1 MTRRAL
7 VQGTRLVLA
16 LVGVSPFLPGLLTHV
31 GAGSLAAPLDGWFR
45 FQCERDPVRMLAVG
59 AVCARCLGLY
69 VGLGAG
75 ALVARPRLGGRRLE
89 LWLALA
95 VLAMLLDVASESLG
109 WRSAWAPLRLATGLV
124 LGYPAGVAVIAG
136 LDGWAAAE
144 RSAASSAQN
153 PSAKPADG

>member
-7 VQGTRLVLA
+7 VQGARIVLA
-16 LVGVSPFLPGLLTHV
+16 IIGMSPFLPALLTRV
-31 GAGSLAAPLDGWFR
+31 GAGSVAAVLDGWFR
-45 FQCERDPVRMLAVG
+45 FQCERDPLRMLTVG

-75 ALVARPRLGGRRLE
+75 GLVACPRLGGRRLE

-95 VLAMLLDVASESLG
+95 VLAMLLDVASEWLG
-109 WRSAWAPLRLATGLV
+109 WRPAWAPLRLATGLV
-124 LGYPAGVAVIAG
+124 LGYPAGVAVVAG
-136 LDGWAAAE
+136 LEGWASAE
-144 RSAASSAQN
+144 RPATSSAQN

>member
-7 VQGTRLVLA
+7 VQGARVVLA
-16 LVGVSPFLPGLLTHV
+16 AIGVSPFLPVLMTHV
-31 GAGSLAAPLDGWFR
+31 GAAPLAALLDGWFR
-45 FQCERDPVRMLAVG
+45 FQCERDPVRMLGLG

-75 ALVARPRLGGRRLE
+75 GLVARPRLAGRRLE

-109 WRSAWAPLRLATGLV
+109 WRPAWAPLRLVTGLV
-124 LGYPAGVAVIAG
+124 LGYPAGVAVMAG
-136 LDGWAAAE
+136 LEGWAAGE
-144 RSAASSAQN
+144 PPDTSTTQN
-153 PSAKPADG
+153 PSAEPADG